1 MVSAIQSGP
10 QLSSSNVVQGFKK
23 HPLDEKFSLSTT
35 PQLEKNI
42 IFKSFGVDGFTFLDA
57 IDIVNP
63 LQHLPVIGSLYRE
76 ITGDTLDPGSRVAGS
91 TLFFGP
97 FGTAISVANVALE
110 EFTGNDMGGHFIT
123 MVKDKDKIA
132 VQTTSANTKISDLP
146 IYQNNAFNSV
156 TAWAVSEINHRN
168 GQALKQGIDLP
179 TRTYST
185 LVANE
190 APALVETVKA
200 IAPYLDPNKT
210 EPTNKLVQQPPHQ
223 ASSGIHIQDGLL
235 SLNTIKIGFQAPSIS
250 LSQIKR
256 STEAYQSASQTRPG
270 PIDQQTG
277 TDTIARAAAHI
288 STPSKPQ
295 ALGAAAPNGGWFS
308 TSIND
313 TPIKYHHADSSGL
326 LHDKNNVHHASS
338 FY

>member
-10 QLSSSNVVQGFKK
+10 QLSSSNAVQGFKQ
-23 HPLDEKFSLSTT
+23 HHLDEKFSLSTT
-35 PQLEKNI
+35 PQLEKNT
-42 IFKSFGVDGFTFLDA
+42 IFKSFGADGFTFLDA

-63 LQHLPVIGSLYRE
+63 LQHLPVIGPLYRE

-168 GQALKQGIDLP
+168 GQALKQGIDLQ

-190 APALVETVKA
+190 APALVETVKS
-200 IAPYLDPNKT
+200 IVPSLEPNKT
-210 EPTNKLVQQPPHQ
+210 EQTNKLAIQPPHQ
-223 ASSGIHIQDGLL
+223 GSLGMPIQHGLL
-235 SLNTIKIGFQAPSIS
+235 SLNTIEIGIQAPTIP

-256 STEAYQSASQTRPG
+256 STEAYQSVTQTKSDSL
-270 PIDQQTG
+270 DQQPG
-277 TDTIARAAAHI
+277 IDTIARAAPRI
-288 STPSKPQ
+288 STLSKPQ
-295 ALGAAAPNGGWFS
+295 ALGAAASNGG
-308 TSIND
+308 
-313 TPIKYHHADSSGL
+313 
-326 LHDKNNVHHASS
+326 
-338 FY
+338 